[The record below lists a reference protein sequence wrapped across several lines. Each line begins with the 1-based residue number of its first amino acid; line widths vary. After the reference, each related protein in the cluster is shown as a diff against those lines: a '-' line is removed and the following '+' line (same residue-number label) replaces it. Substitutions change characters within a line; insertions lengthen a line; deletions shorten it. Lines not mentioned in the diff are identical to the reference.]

1 MRAKHRQYTYR
12 ITTRGIDYL
21 TNRTPSLNTSVPKP
35 YGQDWSIRRRHDTKT
50 APYNFEI
57 WVNDTL
63 FVARYTAAT
72 IRRWRQCGYIVPHVD
87 MWRKHIR
94 YTEALLSKTSIS
106 KEEQ

>member
-72 IRRWRQCGYIVPHVD
+72 IRRWRQCDYIVPHAD

-106 KEEQ
+106 KKEQ